1 MKKVVRK
8 LTHMKKLLLI
18 LLLIVGCDL
27 QNQEDDENS
36 FKCISQQIPLSTF
49 IVSFCSNYDTSTDNC
64 WIPAFSVS
72 TEGPLLVRWVMS
84 ENCSTQNLC
93 DLITNEMTCEEWC
106 EENSNDNCVDSPD
119 ADYDDCPDSCY
130 IQSDN

>member
-1 MKKVVRK
+1 
-8 LTHMKKLLLI
+8 MKKLLLLA
-18 LLLIVGCDL
+18 LLVVGCTTEP
-27 QNQEDDENS
+27 EDDENP

-64 WIPAFSVS
+64 WIPAFSNS
-72 TEGPLLVRWVMS
+72 ELAYWVMS

-119 ADYDDCPDSCY
+119 TDYDDCPDSCY
-130 IQSDN
+130 MQPDN